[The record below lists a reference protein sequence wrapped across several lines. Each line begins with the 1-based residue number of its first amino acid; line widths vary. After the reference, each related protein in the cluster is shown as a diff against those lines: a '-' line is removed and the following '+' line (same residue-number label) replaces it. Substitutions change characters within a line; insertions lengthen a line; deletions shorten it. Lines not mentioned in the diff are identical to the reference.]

1 MLVAG
6 PAPATPAGWALREK
20 VVPMLAKRIDGLLAG
35 IVRVIA
41 RMEISALVVAM
52 VFIIASI
59 ALQTVTRYAFG
70 RPITWVEE
78 GAVYA
83 FIWITFIGASYGAKQ
98 GKLIKVEL
106 FSANFSESGL
116 RKMAI
121 VSHFFIFLGCVYLAW
136 ITPSVI
142 AIEGRSTTIAL
153 PIDVPRSWFYS
164 VPLFYFAFVTAFASL
179 ARLFRL
185 IVLKDRTP
193 IVEPFPVEE
202 QELPLT
208 AS

>member
-1 MLVAG
+1 
-6 PAPATPAGWALREK
+6 
-20 VVPMLAKRIDGLLAG
+20 MLAKRIDGILAG
-35 IVRVIA
+35 LIRIIA
-41 RMEISALVVAM
+41 RIEISALVVAM
-52 VFIIASI
+52 IFIIASI

-78 GAVYA
+78 GATYA
-83 FIWITFIGASYGAKQ
+83 FIWITFVGASYGAKQ

-106 FSANFSESGL
+106 FSANFAEEGL
-116 RKMAI
+116 RKIAI
-121 VSHFFIFLGCVYLAW
+121 LSHIIIFLGCGYLAW
-136 ITPSVI
+136 IAPTVI
-142 AIEGRSTTIAL
+142 ALESRSSTIAL

-185 IVLKDRTP
+185 IVLKDLTP
-193 IVEPFPVEE
+193 LVAPFPVEE
-202 QELPLT
+202 QDIPLT

>member
-1 MLVAG
+1 
-6 PAPATPAGWALREK
+6 
-20 VVPMLAKRIDGLLAG
+20 MLAKRIDGVLSG
-35 IVRVIA
+35 IIRAIA
-41 RMEISALVVAM
+41 RIEISALVVAM
-52 VFIIASI
+52 TFIIASI

-98 GKLIKVEL
+98 GRLIKVEL
-106 FSANFSESGL
+106 FSANFGDDGL
-116 RKMAI
+116 RRIAI
-121 VSHFFIFLGCVYLAW
+121 LSHVFIFIGCAYLAW

-142 AIEGRSTTIAL
+142 AIEARSSTIAL

-164 VPLFYFAFVTAFASL
+164 VPLFYFASVTAFASL

-185 IVLKDRTP
+185 LVLKDRTP
-193 IVEPFPVEE
+193 LVEPFPVEE
-202 QELPLT
+202 QDIPLT

>member
-1 MLVAG
+1 
-6 PAPATPAGWALREK
+6 
-20 VVPMLAKRIDGLLAG
+20 MLAKRTDAILAG
-35 IVRVIA
+35 IVRTIA
-41 RMEISALVVAM
+41 RIEISALVVAM
-52 VFIIASI
+52 IFVIVSI

-83 FIWITFIGASYGAKQ
+83 FIWITFAGASYGAKQ

-106 FSANFSESGL
+106 FSSNFSEDDL

-121 VSHFFIFLGCVYLAW
+121 LSHAVMVLGCGYLAW
-136 ITPSVI
+136 IAPSVI
-142 AIEGRSTTIAL
+142 AIESRSTTIAL

-164 VPLFYFAFVTAFASL
+164 VPLFYFAAVTAFASL

-193 IVEPFPVEE
+193 LIEPFPSDE
-202 QELPLT
+202 QDIPLA

>member
-1 MLVAG
+1 MLS
-6 PAPATPAGWALREK
+6 R
-20 VVPMLAKRIDGLLAG
+20 RIDGFLAA
-35 IVRVIA
+35 IVRSIA
-41 RMEISALVVAM
+41 RIEISALVVAM

-59 ALQTVTRYAFG
+59 ALQTFTRYAFG

-83 FIWITFIGASYGAKQ
+83 FIWITFVGASYGAKQ

-106 FSANFSESGL
+106 FSAGFGEDGL
-116 RKMAI
+116 RRIAI
-121 VSHFFIFLGCVYLAW
+121 LSHIFILLGCGYLAW

-142 AIEGRSTTIAL
+142 AIESRSMTMAL
-153 PIDVPRSWFYS
+153 PIDLPRSWFYS

-193 IVEPFPVEE
+193 LVEPFPVEE
-202 QELPLT
+202 QDIPLT

>member
-1 MLVAG
+1 
-6 PAPATPAGWALREK
+6 
-20 VVPMLAKRIDGLLAG
+20 MLAKKTDAILAG
-35 IVRVIA
+35 IMRVIA
-41 RMEISALVVAM
+41 RVEISALVVAM
-52 VFIIASI
+52 AFIIVSI

-83 FIWITFIGASYGAKQ
+83 FIWITFVGASYGAKQ

-106 FSANFSESGL
+106 FSANFSEEGL

-121 VSHFFIFLGCVYLAW
+121 LSHAVIVFGCAYLAW
-136 ITPSVI
+136 IAPSVI
-142 AIEGRSTTIAL
+142 AIESRSTTMAL
-153 PIDVPRSWFYS
+153 PIDIPRSWFYS
-164 VPLFYFAFVTAFASL
+164 VPLFYFALVTAFASL

-185 IVLKDRTP
+185 IALRDRTP
-193 IVEPFPVEE
+193 FVAPFPTED
-202 QELPLT
+202 QDSPLT

>member
-1 MLVAG
+1 
-6 PAPATPAGWALREK
+6 
-20 VVPMLAKRIDGLLAG
+20 MLAKRVDGFFAG
-35 IVRVIA
+35 IIRIIA
-41 RMEISALVVAM
+41 RLEISALVVAM
-52 VFIIASI
+52 TFIIVSI

-83 FIWITFIGASYGAKQ
+83 FIWITFVGASYGAKQ
-98 GKLIKVEL
+98 ARLIKVEL
-106 FSANFSESGL
+106 FSANFGEDGL
-116 RKMAI
+116 RKIAI
-121 VSHFFIFLGCVYLAW
+121 VSHFFIFLGCAYLAW
-136 ITPSVI
+136 ISPSVI

-193 IVEPFPVEE
+193 LVEPFLVEE
-202 QELPLT
+202 QDIPQT

>member
-1 MLVAG
+1 
-6 PAPATPAGWALREK
+6 
-20 VVPMLAKRIDGLLAG
+20 MLAKRIDGMLAG
-35 IVRVIA
+35 LIRIIA
-41 RMEISALVVAM
+41 RIEISALVVAM

-106 FSANFSESGL
+106 FSANFSEEGL
-116 RKMAI
+116 RKTAI
-121 VSHFFIFLGCVYLAW
+121 LSHVIISLGCAYLAW
-136 ITPSVI
+136 IAPSVI
-142 AIEGRSTTIAL
+142 TIESRSTTIAL

-193 IVEPFPVEE
+193 LVQPFPIEE
-202 QELPLT
+202 QDLPLT

>member
-1 MLVAG
+1 
-6 PAPATPAGWALREK
+6 
-20 VVPMLAKRIDGLLAG
+20 MLAKKIDGLLAG
-35 IVRVIA
+35 VLRIVARV
-41 RMEISALVVAM
+41 EISALVLAM
-52 VFIIASI
+52 TFVILSI

-83 FIWITFIGASYGAKQ
+83 FIWITFVGASYGAKQ
-98 GKLIKVEL
+98 GRLIKVEL
-106 FSANFSESGL
+106 FSANFGEDGL
-116 RKMAI
+116 RKIAI
-121 VSHFFIFLGCVYLAW
+121 LSHVFIFLGCAYLAW

-164 VPLFYFAFVTAFASL
+164 VPLFYFAFVTAFASI

-185 IVLKDRTP
+185 IVLNDRTP
-193 IVEPFPVEE
+193 LIEPFPAEE
-202 QELPLT
+202 QDVPLT